1 MKLAASLLLVG
12 AGAVAV
18 HACDLSQTGMCQV
31 PLANPKYLDHKVKI
45 QSLINRGPKLNARK
59 THSKRQIAIDPL
71 VGTGDNGG
79 TLFAYHGKLDV
90 GTPAQKFDILFDT
103 GSQQL
108 WLQAKGTS
116 GGVNTAGNS
125 FDSTKS
131 STFQNTG
138 VAAEAITYVDG
149 TSVTGT
155 LVQDAV
161 SISGLTVPNLT
172 FELATSITSNSSD
185 MDGIM
190 GLSFSLPSTQSTPNQ
205 PTFFER
211 LVAEN
216 KVTSPVFGYYIDS
229 TNAGGG
235 LTFGGI
241 DQARVNSEFTTL
253 PVAPSGQDANRKDV
267 YLFWQSLLT
276 SISFHGISGKLS
288 MGNNFAVV
296 FDTGTSLAV
305 LPVDTAFRLNDALG
319 MQKASQS
326 EPSADLYVRDCSDG
340 KIPSDLPNIDFTF
353 GSQVISITPQE
364 YIFFQ
369 AGSRPGQIACV
380 SGFAGQDISSSST
393 MGGGQSSALLPSA
406 IFGNVFLRRFY
417 TVFNIRDHTVQIA
430 LANRAPNVPT
440 NLVGAVSGRKSAASA
455 SSASAVSSRW
465 ALAALVAV
473 SSLLA
478 AL

>member
-1 MKLAASLLLVG
+1 MKLVSSVLLVG

-18 HACDLSQTGMCQV
+18 HACDLSQSGVCHV
-31 PLANPKYLDHKVKI
+31 PLANPKFLEHKVKI
-45 QSLINRGPKLNARK
+45 QSLISTAPRLSTRK
-59 THSKRQIAIDPL
+59 IHSKRQIAIDPL
-71 VGTGDNGG
+71 VGTGDTGG
-79 TLFAYHGKLDV
+79 TLFAYHGQLAV
-90 GTPAQKFDILFDT
+90 GSPSQKFNILFDT

-108 WLQAKGTS
+108 WLQSKGTT

-125 FDSTKS
+125 FDATKS
-131 STFQNTG
+131 STFKNTG

-155 LVQDAV
+155 LVQDVV
-161 SISGLTVPNLT
+161 SISNLTIPNLT

-190 GLSFSLPSTQSTPNQ
+190 GMSFSLPATQSTPNE

-211 LVAEN
+211 LVADN
-216 KVTSPVFGYYIDS
+216 KVTSPVFGYFIDN

-241 DQARVNSEFTTL
+241 DQARVNGAFTTL
-253 PVAPSGQDANRKDV
+253 PVAPSGQDANRNDV

-276 SISFHGISGKLS
+276 SISFEGHAGSLS
-288 MGNNFAVV
+288 MGDNFAVV

-305 LPVDTAFRLNDALG
+305 LPVRTAATLNSALG
-319 MQKASQS
+319 MQRASQS
-326 EPSADLYVRDCSDG
+326 EPSADLYVMDCSDG
-340 KIPSDLPNIDFTF
+340 QIPSNLPNIDFTF

-380 SGFAGQDISSSST
+380 SGFAGQDITSPST
-393 MGGGQSSALLPSA
+393 VGGGQSSALLPSA

-417 TVFNIRDHTVQIA
+417 TVFNIKDHTVQLAI
-430 LANRAPNVPT
+430 ANRGANVPT
-440 NLVGAVSGRKSAASA
+440 NLVGAVSGKKSAASA
-455 SSASAVSSRW
+455 IAVSSRLS
-465 ALAALVAV
+465 LAAILVVSTLLVAF
-473 SSLLA
+473 
-478 AL
+478 